1 VSILKLLIAEDDPKL
16 LKSLIHILENNKFSV
31 DGVNNG
37 DDALNYGLTGEYDGI
52 ILDIMMPGMDGL
64 KVLQALRAKNITTP
78 ALFLTARTE
87 VSDRVE
93 GLDAG
98 ADDYLP
104 KPFST
109 VELLARIRAMLRRKD
124 TYLPDL
130 LTVGSVTLNRSTY
143 QLSYGN
149 EIQSLSGKEFQILEM
164 LMQQPGMII
173 PSERFITHLWGW
185 DTSVDTSVIWVHIS
199 NLRKKISAV
208 NAPAEIRFIRNA
220 GYVLEV
226 KNDRQ
231 P

>member
-1 VSILKLLIAEDDPKL
+1 MKLLVAEDDPKL
-16 LKSLIHILENNKFSV
+16 LKSLVHILESNKFSV

-52 ILDIMMPGMDGL
+52 VLDIMMPGLDGL
-64 KVLQALRAKNITTP
+64 QVLQALRARGITTP

-87 VSDRVE
+87 IFQRVE

-130 LTVGSVTLNRSTY
+130 LSVGQVTLNRSTY
-143 QLSYGN
+143 QLCYRQQ
-149 EIQSLSGKEFQILEM
+149 IQALSGKEFQILEM
-164 LMQQPGMII
+164 LMRNPGAIVS
-173 PSERFITHLWGW
+173 SERFITHLWGW
-185 DTSVDTSVIWVHIS
+185 DSSVDTSVIWVHIS
-199 NLRKKISAV
+199 NLRKKIAAIQ
-208 NAPAEIRFIRNA
+208 APIEIRFIRNA

-226 KNDRQ
+226 KS
-231 P
+231 

>member
-1 VSILKLLIAEDDPKL
+1 MKLLIAEDDPKL

-130 LTVGSVTLNRSTY
+130 LMVGSVTLNRSTY